1 MVARGEA
8 DVAAIDCVIHAL
20 LARHRPAAL
29 AGTRPLGRTPRA
41 PAPPFVTRADFDDAT
56 VARLRAA
63 LFRACRD
70 PSLEAA
76 RADLLLAGVAALPG
90 LAYARIKAFE
100 RFAARR
106 GYPALA

>member
-1 MVARGEA
+1 M
-8 DVAAIDCVIHAL
+8 
-20 LARHRPAAL
+20 
-29 AGTRPLGRTPRA
+29 
-41 PAPPFVTRADFDDAT
+41 TRADFDDAT

-76 RADLLLAGVAALPG
+76 RADLLLAGVAALPLAAYDRIRELEG
-90 LAYARIKAFE
+90 L
-100 RFAARR
+100 AARR